1 MFNENIEA
9 TINRLRLRLVLLD
22 TGLGRVDT
30 WTFLF
35 TMKQITTMNWT
46 VKFLWPSSALGYYT
60 FLTMKEARTFAKM
73 FGKKISINLNERE
86 ITIA

>member
-1 MFNENIEA
+1 M
-9 TINRLRLRLVLLD
+9 LD
-22 TGLGRVDT
+22 GVDGYLEYS
-30 WTFLF
+30 FRD
-35 TMKQITTMNWT
+35 KQITTMNWT